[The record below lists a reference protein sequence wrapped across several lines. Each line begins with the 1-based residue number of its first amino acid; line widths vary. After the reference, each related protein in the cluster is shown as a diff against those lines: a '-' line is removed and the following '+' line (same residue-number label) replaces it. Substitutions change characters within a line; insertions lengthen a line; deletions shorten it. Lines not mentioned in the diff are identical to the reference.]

1 MEENM
6 EEQIKEEEK
15 EPVRSQR
22 REEAVTSSKFPT
34 MLVLAILLG
43 AIAGALAGL
52 AVSGLFQE
60 EEEDTPI
67 IIRGDNVGIGATSPD
82 SELDVD
88 GVITAEG
95 GDSDE
100 WNTAYGWGDHAQA
113 GYLTDYAETDPVFG
127 VSAAAGITS
136 GDITDWDTA
145 FGWGDHSTQGY
156 LTSES
161 DPVYGVSAAAGITSG
176 SINNWN
182 TAYSWG
188 DHSTQGYL
196 TSSSAE
202 TDPVYGASV
211 ASGIVS
217 GDINNWNIAFGWG
230 NHSTAGYLTSY
241 TETDP
246 VFGVS
251 VVSGITSGNI
261 TNWDTAFGWGNHAAA
276 GYITGESDPQ
286 VGTITL
292 DHVPK
297 WDGNALINSTIF
309 DNGNIGIGTTS
320 PTAKT
325 HIVQTAAAYAFRV
338 DDMAGDTT
346 PFVIDEYGR
355 VGVGTTDIYDVV
367 DVYGRVRVRKV
378 GPTFAGFILANS
390 TGALKGGFVMNGN
403 VGPSIY
409 ADGQGYVVNVRND
422 NGNVGIGT
430 ASPTSPLHVVG
441 LPVYANNAAA
451 LGGGLTAGAFYR
463 TGGDPDQVC
472 VVH

>member
-1 MEENM
+1 MEEDIEEQM
-6 EEQIKEEEK
+6 EEEVK
-15 EPVRSQR
+15 EPRKTEKQ
-22 REEAVTSSKFPT
+22 EKAVTSSKIPT

-52 AVSGLFQE
+52 AVQALFA
-60 EEEDTPI
+60 EEDEDMPFTI
-67 IIRGDNVGIGATSPD
+67 KDDNVGIQTTTPD

-95 GDSDE
+95 GNSDE
-100 WNTAYGWGDHAQA
+100 
-113 GYLTDYAETDPVFG
+113 
-127 VSAAAGITS
+127 
-136 GDITDWDTA
+136 
-145 FGWGDHSTQGY
+145 
-156 LTSES
+156 
-161 DPVYGVSAAAGITSG
+161 
-176 SINNWN
+176 WN

-188 DHSTQGYL
+188 DHSTEGYLTDYTETDPAYGVSPASGISSGDITLWNTAYGWGDHASAGYL
-196 TSSSAE
+196 TSGNANNWDTAYGWGDHSTSGYLTSYTE

-217 GDINNWNIAFGWG
+217 GDITDWNTAHGWGDHSNAGYLTSETDPAFGVSVASGITSANITNWDAAYGWG
-230 NHSTAGYLTSY
+230 DHSIAGYLTSY

-246 VFGVS
+246 EIG
-251 VVSGITSGNI
+251 
-261 TNWDTAFGWGNHAAA
+261 TN
-276 GYITGESDPQ
+276 
-286 VGTITL
+286 TL
-292 DHVPK
+292 NFVPK
-297 WDGNALINSTIF
+297 WNGSGLVTGTIY
-309 DNGNIGIGTTS
+309 DNGDVGIGTTN

-346 PFVIDEYGR
+346 PFVIDEDGR
-355 VGVGTTDIYDVV
+355 VGVGTTDIYDAV

-451 LGGGLTAGAFYR
+451 VGGGLTAGAFYR
-463 TGGDPDQVC
+463 TGGDPDPVC